1 MHVRPHLEYGDVIF
15 HDRSSDLM
23 KLIESVQYQAG
34 LIVGGCWQGTNK
46 TTLFKELG
54 WESLSDRRI
63 FRRLSLY
70 YKIINDDA
78 PQYLSDHLLA
88 SPPSGTLRYR
98 NSFFP
103 YCFNAWQ
110 DLDPALKDSDSL
122 SSFKTTYLKKIRP
135 TKSNVF
141 GIHDRI
147 GLPLLTRLR
156 VNFSDLRE
164 HRFNHKFNCPSPLCQ
179 CTLDSE
185 STEHFF
191 LRCPRFSSP
200 RQTLLSNI
208 ASALSTDISVFPHG
222 HLTDIL
228 LFGSPAFN
236 PGTNKTILT
245 ASLHY
250 IKTTGRFN
258 KIEAYFGN
266 TTLS

>member
-1 MHVRPHLEYGDVIF
+1 MIVRKFCSCNL
-15 HDRSSDLM
+15 LTLQAL
-23 KLIESVQYQAG
+23 LIESVQYQVG

-70 YKIINDDA
+70 YKIKNDDA
-78 PQYLSDHLLA
+78 PQYLFDHLLA

-110 DLDPALKDSDSL
+110 DLDPTLKDSDSL

-147 GLPLLTRLR
+147 GLPLLTRSR

-191 LRCPRFSSP
+191 LRCPQFSSP
-200 RQTLLSNI
+200 RQHSFCLI
-208 ASALSTDISVFPHG
+208 HRHISIPPRAPHR
-222 HLTDIL
+222 HT
-228 LFGSPAFN
+228 
-236 PGTNKTILT
+236 TIWK
-245 ASLHY
+245 SH
-250 IKTTGRFN
+250 F
-258 KIEAYFGN
+258 
-266 TTLS
+266 